1 MMAKALGEA
10 RRSQLV
16 TTYGIG
22 AIIAIEDESFMVA
35 GLDRWDASDQEL
47 WIHEPRLERHCGVRH
62 FVLPPASGD
71 EKRDDIPVIRFPRWY
86 SCSSCGDVDQHRH
99 LAVDAD
105 KNECAS
111 CRASLVPSRFVM
123 VCEGGHIDDFPYK
136 AWVHGRGTARDGRHD
151 LRITTLGLTASLRD
165 IVIRCSCG
173 ESRSMEGAFRRAA
186 LRDVISCTANQPW
199 LSRRDPDGC
208 ARLPRVLQRGAS
220 NVWFSVT
227 ESAISIPP
235 WSEDAFK
242 ALNRYWEAIRHVP
255 DSALADVLAG
265 MSLDRMSGYSIEE
278 LVEAA
283 RERRDAENSSDEV
296 STDVIKDQE
305 YGALTRGKAQRSAK
319 QDFVCV
325 PAAAVTPTVA
335 GAFSSVMVVKR
346 LREVRVLASFT
357 RVREPEPLDLD
368 ERLSPLANEKLP
380 YLPAVEVIGEGI
392 FIEIAADRLA
402 EWEAQTGL
410 RRRVDALRT
419 NARQREQGRESLLAN
434 RISARL
440 LLTHTL
446 AHLLINQWSLECGYP
461 AASLRERLY
470 VNDDHAG
477 LLIYTATSDSAGSLG
492 GLISQAEP
500 ERLEPSLR
508 SAINSAS
515 WCSSDPLCIES
526 EPAGADALNLAAC
539 HSCALLPE
547 TSCEEMNLLLDRATL
562 VGASDGTVGFFQSWI
577 D

>member
-1 MMAKALGEA
+1 MARTLGEA

-16 TTYGIG
+16 TTYGVG

-35 GLDRWDASDQEL
+35 GLDRWDAGDQDL
-47 WIHEPRLERHCGVRH
+47 WIHEPRLERHCKVRH
-62 FVLPPASGD
+62 FILPAASGD
-71 EKRDDIPVIRFPRWY
+71 DKRDDIPVIRFPRWY
-86 SCSSCGDVDQHRH
+86 SCSDCQAVDQFRI
-99 LAVDAD
+99 LAPDPD
-105 KNECAS
+105 KNECA
-111 CRASLVPSRFVM
+111 CGGSLVPSRFVM
-123 VCEGGHIDDFPYK
+123 VCEGGHIDDFPYN
-136 AWVHGRGTARDGRHD
+136 AWVHGRGAGRDGKHE

-186 LRDVISCTANQPW
+186 LRDVISCTSNQPW

-208 ARLPRVLQRGAS
+208 SRMPRVLQRGAS
-220 NVWFSVT
+220 NVWFSVM

-255 DSALADVLAG
+255 DAALPEVLSNMG
-265 MSLDRMSGYSIEE
+265 LDQTSGYSVDE

-283 RERRDAENSSDEV
+283 RERRDAENSAEEV
-296 STDVIKDQE
+296 STDLIKEQE
-305 YGALTRGKAQRSAK
+305 YGALTRGKTQRSAK

-325 PAAAVTPTVA
+325 PAAVVTPAVSE
-335 GAFSSVMVVKR
+335 AFKSVMVVKR
-346 LREVRVLASFT
+346 LREVRVLSSFT
-357 RVREPEPLDLD
+357 RVKEPEPTDLE
-368 ERLSPLANEKLP
+368 ERLSPLATDQLP

-392 FIEIAADRLA
+392 FVELAPDRLA
-402 EWEAQTGL
+402 EWEAQP
-410 RRRVDALRT
+410 RVNRRVETLRA
-419 NARQREQGRESLLAN
+419 NAQEREQGRISVLAP

-470 VNDDHAG
+470 VNDNHAG

-492 GLISQAEP
+492 GLISQADP

-508 SAINSAS
+508 SAIGAAS

-526 EPAGADALNLAAC
+526 EPAGTDALNLAAC
-539 HSCALLPE
+539 HSCSLLPE

-562 VGASDGTVGFFQSWI
+562 IGAPDGAKGYFQGWVT
-577 D
+577 

>member
-1 MMAKALGEA
+1 MARTLGEA

-16 TTYGIG
+16 TTYGVG
-22 AIIAIEDESFMVA
+22 AIIAIEDESFMIA
-35 GLDRWDASDQEL
+35 GLDRWDAGDQDL
-47 WIHEPRLERHCGVRH
+47 WIHEPRLERHCGVKH
-62 FVLPPASGD
+62 FILPAASGD
-71 EKRDDIPVIRFPRWY
+71 DKRDDIPVIRFPRWY
-86 SCSSCGDVDQHRH
+86 SCSDCGDVDQHRH
-99 LAVDAD
+99 LAAD
-105 KNECAS
+105 PEKNDCGS
-111 CRASLVPSRFVM
+111 CGASLVPSRFVM

-136 AWVHGRGTARDGRHD
+136 AWVHGRGAAREGSHN
-151 LRITTLGLTASLRD
+151 LHITTLGLTASLRD

-186 LRDVISCTANQPW
+186 LKDVTSCTANQPW

-208 ARLPRVLQRGAS
+208 TRMPRVLQRGAS
-220 NVWFSVT
+220 NVWFSLM

-255 DSALADVLAG
+255 DAALPDVLANMG
-265 MSLDRMSGYSIEE
+265 LGRTSGYTVEE

-283 RERRDAENSSDEV
+283 RERRDAENSSEDV
-296 STDVIKDQE
+296 STDLIKQQE
-305 YGALTRGKAQRSAK
+305 YAALIRGKAQRSAK

-325 PAAAVTPTVA
+325 PAATVTPSVSD
-335 GAFSSVMVVKR
+335 AFKSVMVVKR
-346 LREVRVLASFT
+346 LREVRVLSSFT
-357 RVREPEPLDLD
+357 RVKEPEPTDLD
-368 ERLSPLANEKLP
+368 ERLSPLATDQLP

-392 FIEIAADRLA
+392 FVELASARLA
-402 EWEAQTGL
+402 EWETQSRL
-410 RRRVDALRT
+410 NRRVETLRA
-419 NARQREQGRESLLAN
+419 NAREREQGRIPVLAP
-434 RISARL
+434 RISGRL

-492 GLISQAEP
+492 GLISQADP
-500 ERLEPSLR
+500 DRLEPSLR
-508 SAINSAS
+508 SAINTAS

-526 EPAGADALNLAAC
+526 EPAGTDALNLAAC
-539 HSCALLPE
+539 HSCSLLPE

-562 VGASDGTVGFFQSWI
+562 IGAPDGTRGYFQSWVT
-577 D
+577 

>member
-1 MMAKALGEA
+1 MAKALGEA

-62 FVLPPASGD
+62 FVLPAASGD

-99 LAVDAD
+99 LTVDAE

-111 CRASLVPSRFVM
+111 CGASLVPSRFVM

-136 AWVHGRGTARDGRHD
+136 AWVHGRGSARDGRHD

-208 ARLPRVLQRGAS
+208 ARMPRVLQRGAS

-255 DSALADVLAG
+255 DTALADVLAG
-265 MSLDRMSGYSIEE
+265 MSLDRISGYSIEE

-283 RERRDAENSSDEV
+283 RERRDAESSSDDV

-305 YGALTRGKAQRSAK
+305 YAALTRGKAQRSAK

-325 PAAAVTPTVA
+325 PAATLTPAVA
-335 GAFSSVMVVKR
+335 AAFSSVMVVKR

-357 RVREPEPLDLD
+357 RVREPEPSDLD
-368 ERLSPLANEKLP
+368 ERRSPLANEQLP

-392 FIEIAADRLA
+392 FVEIAPGRLA
-402 EWEAQTGL
+402 EWEAQAPL
-410 RRRVDALRT
+410 ERRVEMLRV
-419 NARQREQGRESLLAN
+419 NAREREQGRESLLAS
-434 RISARL
+434 RISGRL

-492 GLISQAEP
+492 GLISQADP

-508 SAINSAS
+508 GAVNSAS

-526 EPAGADALNLAAC
+526 EPAGTDALNLAAC

-562 VGASDGTVGFFQSWI
+562 VGAPDGTVGFFDSWI

>member
-1 MMAKALGEA
+1 MARTLGEA

-16 TTYGIG
+16 TTYGVG

-35 GLDRWDASDQEL
+35 GLDRWDASDQDL

-62 FVLPPASGD
+62 FILPAASGD
-71 EKRDDIPVIRFPRWY
+71 DKRDDIPVVRFPRWY
-86 SCSSCGDVDQHRH
+86 SCPECGTVDQFRV
-99 LAVDAD
+99 LAPDPD
-105 KNECAS
+105 KNECGCGGA
-111 CRASLVPSRFVM
+111 LVPSRFVM
-123 VCEGGHIDDFPYK
+123 VCEGGHIDDFPYR
-136 AWVHGRGTARDGRHD
+136 AWVHGRGAARDGKHD
-151 LRITTLGLTASLRD
+151 LKITTLGLTASLRD
-165 IVIRCSCG
+165 IVVRCSCG

-186 LRDVISCTANQPW
+186 LRDAIGCTANQPW

-208 ARLPRVLQRGAS
+208 SRIPRVLQRGAS
-220 NVWFSVT
+220 NVWFSVM

-242 ALNRYWEAIRHVP
+242 ALNRYWEAIRYVP
-255 DSALADVLAG
+255 DAALPDVLAN
-265 MSLDRMSGYSIEE
+265 MSLDQTSGYTVGE

-283 RERRDAENSSDEV
+283 RERRDAENSSEEV
-296 STDVIKDQE
+296 STDVIKEQE
-305 YGALTRGKAQRSAK
+305 HAALTRGKAQRSGK

-325 PAAAVTPTVA
+325 PATTVTPAVA
-335 GAFSSVMVVKR
+335 EVFESVMVVKR
-346 LREVRVLASFT
+346 LREVRVLSSFT
-357 RVREPEPLDLD
+357 RVKEPESTDLE
-368 ERLSPLANEKLP
+368 ERLSPLATDQLP

-392 FIEIAADRLA
+392 FVELAPERLA
-402 EWEAQTGL
+402 EWEAQSRLGHRVETL
-410 RRRVDALRT
+410 RA
-419 NARQREQGRESLLAN
+419 NAREREQDRIPVLAP

-470 VNDDHAG
+470 VTDHHAG

-492 GLISQAEP
+492 GLISQADP

-508 SAINSAS
+508 SAIVAAS

-526 EPAGADALNLAAC
+526 EPAGTDALNLAAC
-539 HSCALLPE
+539 HACSLLPE
-547 TSCEEMNLLLDRATL
+547 TSCEEMNLLLDRAVL
-562 VGASDGTVGFFQSWI
+562 IGAPGGIRGYFQDWVS
-577 D
+577 